1 MRFPACAAYLKHC
14 IKMKFSDIPGHEGV
28 KQRLRALV
36 DNDRLPHALLIHG
49 RPGVGK
55 MSMARALAAYIHCT
69 DRHDGDSC
77 GVCPAC
83 RQHLSLNHI
92 DTHYSYPVLK
102 INGRTTTVSDDWNEQ
117 WREFLNDNPYMNFG
131 EWLRLLEN
139 VNGQP
144 RMYVEESADIMRK
157 LNFTSHTGRQI
168 VIMWLPERMGEEC
181 ANKMLKLIEE
191 PLGDAMFIMVSNDP
205 ESILPTIFSRTQRV
219 EMLRLDDETV
229 TRYIETRYTL
239 PHADAV
245 ALAHLADGSIL
256 QADYRVSNLKRQ
268 QEFLDLFMRL
278 MRLAYQKRVA
288 DLKVWANEVAALGR
302 EGSID
307 FLGYCLDQVRENFV
321 YRLGISALNYMTVD
335 ETSFARNFHKFIN
348 ERNVLE
354 LTSRLERA
362 IKDIRANGNGKI
374 VMFDFAVRVIMLLR
388 R

>member
-1 MRFPACAAYLKHC
+1 
-14 IKMKFSDIPGHEGV
+14 MKFSDIPGHDGV
-28 KQRLRALV
+28 KQRLRALA

-69 DRHDGDSC
+69 DRRDGDSC

-83 RQHLSLNHI
+83 RQHQSLNHI

-117 WREFLNDNPYMNFG
+117 WREFLANNPYMDFG

-219 EMLRLDDETV
+219 EMLRLDDDTV
-229 TRYIETRYTL
+229 TRYIETKYSM
-239 PHADAV
+239 PHGDAA

-256 QADYRVSNLKRQ
+256 QADYRVSNMKRQ

-288 DLKVWANEVAALGR
+288 DLRVWANEVAALGR

-321 YRLGISALNYMTVD
+321 YSLGIPGLNYMTVD

-354 LTSRLERA
+354 LTSRLEQA
-362 IKDIRANGNGKI
+362 IRDIRANGNGKI
-374 VMFDFAVRVIMLLR
+374 IMFDFAVRVIMLLR